1 MLLQLLSC
9 GTSQASQGQLNT
21 YLSDSSA
28 RSSARSR
35 SLSMITSLRATY
47 RQKQVT
53 FMDNPLLQPTTSVRR
68 IHKACSWTS
77 SHFLVNMWV
86 SSCGIFSI
94 HLGLCYLTFFKISF
108 FNSLKGSFK
117 IFFLPARGSLRNQGI
132 LSTVL
137 AQRSEYRSPA
147 TLSLKA
153 SRCLFLFLQLQT
165 VVFAIFCTL
174 IRKKKNKKQTR
185 TKIKRN
191 YKNSLKCLRNR

>member
-28 RSSARSR
+28 RSSALSR

-53 FMDNPLLQPTTSVRR
+53 FMDISLLGPTTSVRR
-68 IHKACSWTS
+68 IHKARSWTS

-132 LSTVL
+132 LSTIL
-137 AQRSEYRSPA
+137 AQRSEYISPA

-153 SRCLFLFLQLQT
+153 SWCLFLFLQLQT

-174 IRKKKNKKQTR
+174 IRKKKKQKTNKNKNKKELQEQP
-185 TKIKRN
+185 KV
-191 YKNSLKCLRNR
+191 S